1 MVINALEKSPIH
13 IYEFSKQNTDLALGN
28 NIQYVKEII
37 AQYLF
42 FNGTKNIVLHFLL
55 KDKKKK
61 QQTYS
66 CLKIFYQNESEQS
79 VV

>member
-1 MVINALEKSPIH
+1 MVINTLEKSLIH

-42 FNGTKNIVLHFLL
+42 FNGTKNIVLNFLL
-55 KDKKKK
+55 KYKKNPTII
-61 QQTYS
+61 Q
-66 CLKIFYQNESEQS
+66 LP
-79 VV
+79 